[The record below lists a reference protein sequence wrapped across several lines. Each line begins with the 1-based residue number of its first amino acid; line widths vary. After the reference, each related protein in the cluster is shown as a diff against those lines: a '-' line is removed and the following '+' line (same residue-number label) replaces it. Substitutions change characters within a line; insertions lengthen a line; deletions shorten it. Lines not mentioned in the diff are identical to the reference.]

1 MNTERELVEVFFGS
15 DTTSDIN
22 DVVQYLIDLQYESGY
37 SVTTEQVIN
46 ELKTIETNISDWS
59 I

>member
-1 MNTERELVEVFFGS
+1 MNTERELVELFFGS

-46 ELKTIETNISDWS
+46 ELKTTETNISDWS

>member
-1 MNTERELVEVFFGS
+1 MNTERELVELFFGS

-46 ELKTIETNISDWS
+46 EFKTTETNISDWS

>member
-1 MNTERELVEVFFGS
+1 MNTERELVELFFGS

-22 DVVQYLIDLQYESGY
+22 DVVQYLIDLQYETGY

-46 ELKTIETNISDWS
+46 ELKTTETNISDWS